1 MTSNRNLV
9 EAQAEY
15 EQQKEKRKK
24 LKRKLLSLFAFSL
37 FMNAVNL
44 IIYLLADVILIAY
57 FVELSYLSASGLATY
72 ITLNCKLLEI
82 TNILVYLL
90 DVLRD
95 GVLMK
100 IKTRERDNEVTELS
114 SVHLYSTDHEFPV
127 RYSDGIS
134 DP

>member
-44 IIYLLADVILIAY
+44 IIYLLADVILIAW
-57 FVELSYLSASGLATY
+57 
-72 ITLNCKLLEI
+72 
-82 TNILVYLL
+82 
-90 DVLRD
+90 
-95 GVLMK
+95 
-100 IKTRERDNEVTELS
+100 
-114 SVHLYSTDHEFPV
+114 
-127 RYSDGIS
+127 
-134 DP
+134 